1 MRLEAAALHEQ
12 NGPLEML
19 GVERLK
25 GQPADVSVKRGSVFH
40 EHFHGT
46 AAVPFMDDGHLA
58 LQVWCKEDG
67 GMNEGDRVR
76 YGIAVTI
83 EAEGALPIYEEIQ
96 QRLRV
101 RPRP

>member
-1 MRLEAAALHEQ
+1 MDLDAGDPKAA
-12 NGPLEML
+12 
-19 GVERLK
+19 
-25 GQPADVSVKRGSVFH
+25 
-40 EHFHGT
+40 GT
-46 AAVPFMDDGHLA
+46 VVDLA
-58 LQVWCKEDG
+58 LLVWCKEDG

-83 EAEGALPIYEEIQ
+83 EAEGAQPIYEEIQ